1 MPTIYSQFKIKS
13 STRQDLQSIYSGG
26 NSASSLQVGLL
37 FDKGSLFILIISPKS
52 GIHSGMNRVSPT
64 VGKSRMKT
72 NKSPTKIG
80 KNPKYIQHWRHLLKM
95 HYSHPYHWFFL
106 SYSRPLLRRV
116 CLVLTVILI
125 SLLILAALGILTAV
139 VVLSIYLSLS
149 DNYLEKEE
157 EIVFSAIWM
166 EIHFSSKYEIIK
178 MNPFLCNR
186 GWLYERCTKHR
197 FVFSLSLRSVKLI
210 LCSRFSHNKYM
221 LWNLFDQS
229 WKIDLNIGRDIKS
242 FILSSHL

>member
-80 KNPKYIQHWRHLLKM
+80 KNPKYIQ
-95 HYSHPYHWFFL
+95 Y
-106 SYSRPLLRRV
+106 
-116 CLVLTVILI
+116 
-125 SLLILAALGILTAV
+125 
-139 VVLSIYLSLS
+139 
-149 DNYLEKEE
+149 
-157 EIVFSAIWM
+157 
-166 EIHFSSKYEIIK
+166 
-178 MNPFLCNR
+178 
-186 GWLYERCTKHR
+186 
-197 FVFSLSLRSVKLI
+197 
-210 LCSRFSHNKYM
+210 
-221 LWNLFDQS
+221 
-229 WKIDLNIGRDIKS
+229 
-242 FILSSHL
+242 